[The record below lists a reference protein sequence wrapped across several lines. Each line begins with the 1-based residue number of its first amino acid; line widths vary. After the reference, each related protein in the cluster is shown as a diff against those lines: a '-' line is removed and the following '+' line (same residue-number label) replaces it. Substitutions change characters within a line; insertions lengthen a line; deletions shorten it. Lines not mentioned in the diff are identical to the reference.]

1 MIFYYIIFDGM
12 GGQIVGLEPGVW
24 YIDILTMCDD
34 CNHDTHTK
42 QIALTK
48 LHFPL
53 TLVIAK
59 FGENITLNRLIL
71 DLVHVQY
78 RNMFV
83 NCDFEIKITLYWCYI
98 KYSSVLFNMIQ
109 SDPVSSDLV
118 WSGLI

>member
-1 MIFYYIIFDGM
+1 
-12 GGQIVGLEPGVW
+12 
-24 YIDILTMCDD
+24 MCDD

-83 NCDFEIKITLYWCYI
+83 NCDFEIKITLY
-98 KYSSVLFNMIQ
+98 
-109 SDPVSSDLV
+109 
-118 WSGLI
+118 